1 MERPTSLTFW
11 RLLLAFTGLLT
22 LPALF
27 QIRSLADELGFSLT
41 QPRWSA
47 LVAFISLI
55 GIGAFLLLLLSWSR
69 FQSMLPGGDALE
81 KITKLPKIVAFGL
94 LLLSLPVFSGIMLYP
109 STGFLIGGQAWLRF
123 LAFWLLSLASMF
135 ATRNSGKQVD
145 WTLSLAIALLLQA
158 VFFTIAASLSQVSNN
173 PFLPGWSESSRYY
186 DASLL
191 FAQRI
196 YAMKVPLAALH
207 PSLHFLL
214 AVPFIF
220 PGLPLWVHRLWQAV
234 LFLGLNA
241 GTALCLARRLSIP
254 SQYINWLFTAWC
266 FLFLL
271 QGPVYIHLLVPVLI
285 IVIFASP
292 QNHGHTLLAVILAS
306 IWAGIS
312 RINWFPVPGLLA
324 AVLYLVEVP
333 VLRGSKRLL
342 AYLWKPVSCF
352 LVGTLTSFISQYL
365 YILLS
370 GNLDRQAFFSSLTS
384 DLLWYRLLPNTTYP
398 PGILLGS
405 LIVSLPIL
413 LLLFWMIRGRLRS
426 LHPIRWF
433 CISVAL
439 GLLFAGGSVVSVKI
453 GGGADLHNMDA
464 FFVLLLILGGYGL
477 LGQVAPDEPEANNT
491 SLNKKIPWSLAG
503 FALLVPL
510 WFAVQSGEPVIRQDM
525 AQDRQVQQQIQTR
538 SMEVVQNG
546 GEVLFISQRHLLAF
560 HLVEGIPLV
569 PDYEKDFLVEMVMS
583 HNKPYLGRFYQD
595 LRQGRFGLIVVD
607 PQTTALLGSRYRF
620 GEENNA
626 WVLKVAIPL
635 LCAYT
640 PLETFPEVRLQLLVP
655 CPDCKSCP

>member
-22 LPALF
+22 LPVLF
-27 QIRSLADELGFSLT
+27 QIRSLADELGFSLA

-69 FQSMLPGGDALE
+69 FQSMLPEGDALE
-81 KITKLPKIVAFGL
+81 KITKLPKIVAIGL
-94 LLLSLPVFSGIMLYP
+94 LLLSLPVFSGVVLHP

-123 LAFWLLSLASMF
+123 LAFWLLSLASTF
-135 ATRNSGKQVD
+135 AIRNLGKQVD
-145 WTLSLAIALLLQA
+145 WSLSLVIALLLQA
-158 VFFTIAASLSQVSNN
+158 VFFTIAASLSQVSNY

-191 FAQRI
+191 FARRI

-220 PGLPLWVHRLWQAV
+220 PDLPLWVHRLWQAV

-254 SQYINWLFTAWC
+254 SRYINWLFTAWC

-285 IVIFASP
+285 ILIFASP
-292 QNHGHTLLAVILAS
+292 KNHWGTLLAVILAS
-306 IWAGIS
+306 VWAGIS

-333 VLRGSKRLL
+333 VGRGSKRPL
-342 AYLWKPVSCF
+342 AYLWKPASWL
-352 LVGTLTSFISQYL
+352 LVGTATSFISQYL
-365 YILLS
+365 FILLS
-370 GNLDRQAFFSSLTS
+370 GNADRQAFFSSLTS
-384 DLLWYRLLPNTTYP
+384 DLLWYRLLPNATYP

-405 LIVSLPIL
+405 LLVLLPIL
-413 LLLFWMIRGRLRS
+413 LLLFWMMRGRLRS
-426 LHPIRWF
+426 IHPIRWLG
-433 CISVAL
+433 ISAAV
-439 GLLFAGGSVVSVKI
+439 GLLFAGGLVVSVKI

-464 FFVLLLILGGYGL
+464 FLILLLILGGYGL
-477 LGQVAPDEPEANNT
+477 LGRVAPDEPEANNT
-491 SLNKKIPWSLAG
+491 SLNKKIPWYLAG

-525 AQDRQVQQQIQTR
+525 ARASQVLQQIQTR
-538 SMEVVQNG
+538 SMEIVQNG

-560 HLVEGIPLV
+560 HLVKGIPLV